1 MSTAEEMKETLAEIK
16 EDLRSIKKVLSVI
29 VRLEEKVKH
38 HHETLTRIVNKF
50 DSCEKRLGKAELS
63 IAGGAVTDNNFYAVM
78 KWGGAIVAAVIIS
91 LIITSAAGKPLKAAI
106 VHNDKHIKQLK
117 KADKKDD

>member
-1 MSTAEEMKETLAEIK
+1 MTGEQETKEVLKEIK

-38 HHETLTRIVNKF
+38 HHETLARIVNKF
-50 DSCEKRLGKAELS
+50 DSCEKRLGRAELS

-91 LIITSAAGKPLKAAI
+91 LIISSAVGKPLKAAVI
-106 VHNDKHIKQLK
+106 HNDKHLKQIK